1 MKRYEAVIFD
11 WDGTVMDSTHSIVSA
26 IQSACV
32 DIELPVPSASE
43 ASWVIGLSLESA
55 LYRCVPTLTADK
67 LPLFLDRYRFHFLRR
82 DPEIKLFD
90 GIVDL
95 LEQLDR
101 RQVLLGVATGKSRVG
116 LDRVLG
122 NMQLH
127 SRFHATRC
135 ADESFGKPNPA
146 MLLEIMSE
154 LDLRPEQVLMV
165 GDTSHDVLMATNAGV
180 DSMAV
185 TYGAHDRQTL
195 IDAKP
200 TVMVSSV
207 NEIQAWLLD
216 RVGPLARGP
225 ASVASVAATPLGTS

>member
-1 MKRYEAVIFD
+1 MKRYEAVVFD

-26 IQSACV
+26 IQGACADV
-32 DIELPVPSASE
+32 ELPVPSASE

-67 LPLFLDRYRFHFLRR
+67 LPLFLDRYRHHFLRR

-90 GIVDL
+90 GILDL
-95 LEQLDR
+95 LEMLAG

-116 LDRVLG
+116 LDRVLR
-122 NMQLH
+122 NMQMQG
-127 SRFHATRC
+127 RFHVTRC

-165 GDTSHDVLMATNAGV
+165 GDTSHDIQMASSAGM

-195 IDAKP
+195 IDARP
-200 TVMVSSV
+200 TVMVSNV
-207 NEIQAWLLD
+207 GEMQAWLLD
-216 RVGPLARGP
+216 RVGPLM
-225 ASVASVAATPLGTS
+225 AAPVP